1 MEFIYK
7 KIFLLFIILV
17 VAFLF
22 FSCLV
27 DRESVEISTNF
38 ISSSDNHVINQDGI
52 LRVGY
57 FTSLTSLD
65 GFQAIGGFERMIFF
79 ISNEPLFAIG
89 KDGIYEPNESL
100 ASSFKILEQGKKIRV
115 FLREGVFFHNDFG
128 EMTANDVVF
137 SLNRIHQKGS
147 GFGAPGLFRT
157 FSYAEYVDRYTVDLI
172 MNVPDANIIKKF
184 FERSSLIHSKK
195 NWIELNDPAQHK
207 NKPIGTGPYKV
218 AQWVPG
224 IKVEY
229 IRHEDWWQ
237 GIPKAKK
244 IVVSIIP
251 NSRTRLNLLKT
262 GNIDL
267 AWLQSDM
274 VDLAQKESEIQVWS
288 YPGVGFDG
296 WIYANGLP
304 PFDDLRMRRAAL
316 KAIDATFINE
326 SVYRGTMLTNHSWH
340 TFPEN
345 SYYGVNLS
353 SFWNSEFLNYDLDY
367 AKSIVNTYAEEK
379 GLDLP
384 IKIKGVCDRREDRM
398 KFCEALKESWGKIGL
413 EFEFDLAANSAERM
427 RIMSKCEVQVMQ
439 GGSGIAL
446 PHQME
451 RLLHSSGRINVS
463 GNTDICNG
471 QGHSINNE
479 VQIRL
484 DNILDKAATEFD
496 LEKQANLYK
505 IAQEI
510 ALKNLWTYVP
520 ILLRVN
526 YIGCNI
532 KTTGGCENSNPHR
545 GDGFVRI
552 SDFWVKEY

>member
-17 VAFLF
+17 VAFIF
-22 FSCLV
+22 FSCLL

-100 ASSFKILEQGKKIRV
+100 ASSFNMLEQGKKIRV
-115 FLREGVFFHNDFG
+115 FLRKGVFFHNDFG

-157 FSYAEYVDRYTVDLI
+157 FSHAEYVDRYTVDLI

-195 NWIELNDPAQHK
+195 NWIELNDPVRHK

-274 VDLAQKESEIQVWS
+274 VDLARKESEIQVWS

-296 WIYANGLP
+296 WIHANGLP
-304 PFDDLRMRRAAL
+304 PFDDLRIRRAAL

-326 SVYRGTMLTNHSWH
+326 SVYRGTMLTNNSWH
-340 TFPEN
+340 TFPGN

-353 SFWNSEFLNYDLDY
+353 SLWNSEFLNYDLDY
-367 AKSIVNTYAEEK
+367 AESIVKTYAEEK

-398 KFCEALKESWGKIGL
+398 KFCEVLKESWGKIGL
-413 EFEFDLAANSAERM
+413 EFEFELAANSAERM
-427 RIMSKCEVQVMQ
+427 RIMSKCEIQVVQ

-446 PHQME
+446 PHQMD

-471 QGHSINNE
+471 QGHSIDNE
-479 VQIRL
+479 VQIQL

-505 IAQEI
+505 IAQEL

-532 KTTGGCENSNPHR
+532 KTIGGCENSNPHR

-552 SDFWVKEY
+552 SDFWVK